1 LINKANKIKPIKSTH
16 FNLGIEYVT
25 LINSSLTLEVFYKKY
40 QNYLYSVEDN
50 ISLANKGAGFGVYG
64 AEELASTS
72 EGRSY
77 GLEFMYQQ
85 KLYKGFYGIFAY
97 TFVKS
102 EFTNGDEK
110 YTPSSWDYGNIISL
124 SLGKRFPNNWEIG
137 SKWIFYGGRPYT
149 PFDISTSSLKEN
161 WDTKN
166 QGILDYSQLNTLRT
180 NSYHQLDIRI
190 DKKFYFSN
198 FNLNLY
204 IEIQNV
210 FDYSDGLIPNLIL
223 DRDENYEPQDD
234 PINSDSYLTKIVEQE
249 GLGVRPNIGFIIEL

>member
-1 LINKANKIKPIKSTH
+1 
-16 FNLGIEYVT
+16 
-25 LINSSLTLEVFYKKY
+25 
-40 QNYLYSVEDN
+40 
-50 ISLANKGAGFGVYG
+50 LANKGAGFGVYG